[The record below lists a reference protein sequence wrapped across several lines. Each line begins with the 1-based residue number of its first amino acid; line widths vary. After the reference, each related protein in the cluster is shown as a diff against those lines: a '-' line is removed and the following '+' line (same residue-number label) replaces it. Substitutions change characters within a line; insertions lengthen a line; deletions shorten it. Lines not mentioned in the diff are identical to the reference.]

1 MSISLGKSM
10 GMSTGSWITVVA
22 PNYPDA
28 CCLQFRL
35 FIHISLKAQII
46 YWLVTRNPS
55 NEAGKGASLV

>member
-10 GMSTGSWITVVA
+10 GMSSGSWITVVA

-28 CCLQFRL
+28 CSLQFRL
-35 FIHISLKAQII
+35 FIYISLKAQII
-46 YWLVTRNPS
+46 YWLVARNPS